1 MTTINLLEMK
11 NTRKRSDQR
20 EWIDSFEVAEEDI
33 LTAFDPDTH
42 GPEDGAALIY
52 PEKFDFPDGETLK
65 PKIQSAV
72 NGATQG
78 NDRKYK
84 VLSYGEQGVIVIRTA

>member
-1 MTTINLLEMK
+1 MTTINLMELK

-20 EWIDSFEVAEEDI
+20 EWVDSFEVAEEDI

-42 GPEDGAALIY
+42 GPSDGAALIY
-52 PEKFDFPDGETLK
+52 PAKFNFEDGHKLRL
-65 PKIQSAV
+65 KIQSAV

-78 NDRKYK
+78 NDRRYK
-84 VLSYGEQGVIVIRTA
+84 VLSYGDSGVIVIRTA

>member
-1 MTTINLLEMK
+1 MTTINLMELK

-20 EWIDSFEVAEEDI
+20 GWIDSFEVAEEDI

-42 GPEDGAALIY
+42 GPDDGAALIY
-52 PEKFDFPDGETLK
+52 PEKFGFEDGHTLRL
-65 PKIQSAV
+65 KIQSAV

-84 VLSYGEQGVIVIRTA
+84 VLSYGDSGVIVIRTA